1 MIPKEGACMAVLR
14 RKRAVA
20 FTEFERQMA
29 NICKELNARLNTLP
43 ARYHKYLDRRI
54 YEPANQAYTDTILA
68 NEQNS
73 STPGA
78 IEKRR
83 TFFEDALLCLAKLQP
98 PLLAYWNL
106 KDSSEGGMDHLADMV
121 NREYALIYGVM
132 KRTEAPPMMLTLPR
146 QKAKELQFI
155 KTMCDLHKYSYQKIG
170 HAPAGCTDFIGQQL
184 AALADA
190 ALYHVIAANRKMPET
205 KQEAL
210 QRAQHLQEAIDSL
223 NGMQRPVLA
232 LWNLMDYSERTM
244 DEWAGLID
252 AELKLLEGLKKADK
266 GRFSALP

>member
-1 MIPKEGACMAVLR
+1 MAVLR

-54 YEPANQAYTDTILA
+54 YEPANQAYADTILA
-68 NEQNS
+68 NEQSDRN
-73 STPGA
+73 PGA
-78 IEKRR
+78 RDKRR
-83 TFFEDALLCLAKLQP
+83 ACLLDALECLAKLQP
-98 PLLAYWNL
+98 PMLAYWNL
-106 KDSSEGGMDHLADMV
+106 KDSTEGGMNQLADMV
-121 NREYALIYGVM
+121 NREYALIYGM
-132 KRTEAPPMMLTLPR
+132 LQRTEALPMMLTIPR
-146 QKAKELQFI
+146 HKAKELQFI
-155 KTMCDLHKYSYQKIG
+155 KTMCDLHKYSYQRIG

-184 AALADA
+184 ALFADD

-210 QRAQHLQEAIDSL
+210 QRAHHLQAAIDSL

-252 AELKLLEGLKKADK
+252 TELKLLEGLKKADK
-266 GRFSALP
+266 ARYSALP